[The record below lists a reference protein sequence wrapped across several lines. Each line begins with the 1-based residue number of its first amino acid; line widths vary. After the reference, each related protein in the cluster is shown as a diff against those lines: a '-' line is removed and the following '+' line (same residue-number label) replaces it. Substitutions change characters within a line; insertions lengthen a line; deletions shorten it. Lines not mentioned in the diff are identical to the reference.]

1 MSCPEPRYLGDNG
14 AVSAA
19 FRPADTPPELVRG
32 ANRTQE
38 QVAEKARRGG
48 QEFADFLVRHD
59 SYFVEEEP
67 DGTARG

>member
-1 MSCPEPRYLGDNG
+1 MSYPEPRYLGDNG

-32 ANRTQE
+32 ANRTHYL
-38 QVAEKARRGG
+38 ATHATTGG
-48 QEFADFLVRHD
+48 DFGLYRVDMALMPRA
-59 SYFVEEEP
+59 P